1 MLASFAVACNSGEDN
16 KGNAN
21 ATTTAASTT
30 AAPEGDGAK
39 KPVLKMGTNAEFPPY
54 EYYDDVTGEIV
65 GIDVEI
71 AKAICA
77 KMGKELEIVDM
88 QFDSIIAAVVSGKVD
103 FGMSGFTVT
112 EERKQNVDFS
122 TSYTTAKQ
130 SVLVP
135 AETAITT
142 VDDLLNVENEYKIGV
157 QIGTTGDLY
166 ITGDVEAMGLKHSVE
181 RFNKYGDAVMAL
193 LSGKLDCMIV
203 DDQVALS
210 FAAAND
216 GLALLDTAYALE
228 EYAICF
234 PKESELYASFN
245 AALEELIADGTVQ
258 TIISKYISAE

>member
-1 MLASFAVACNSGEDN
+1 MKKIFAMLLVLAMMLS
-16 KGNAN
+16 
-21 ATTTAASTT
+21 AAAMAETLT
-30 AAPEGDGAK
+30 
-39 KPVLKMGTNAEFPPY
+39 MGSSCDFPPY
-54 EYYDDVTGEIV
+54 EYYHDETGEIV

-71 AKAICA
+71 AQAVCDKL
-77 KMGKELEIVDM
+77 GYELKIEDM

-135 AETAITT
+135 ADTTITT
-142 VDDLLNVENEYKIGV
+142 VDDLFNVENEYNIGV

-166 ITGDVEAMGLKHSVE
+166 ITDDVEANSLKHNIE
-181 RFNKYGDAVMAL
+181 RYNKYGDAVMAL

-203 DDQVALS
+203 DDQVAIS
-210 FAAAND
+210 FAEANE

-234 PKESELYASFN
+234 AKESELYDTFN

-258 TIISKYISAE
+258 TIIEKYIAAE

>member
-1 MLASFAVACNSGEDN
+1 MKKIITVLLALAMLLS
-16 KGNAN
+16 
-21 ATTTAASTT
+21 TAAMAETLT
-30 AAPEGDGAK
+30 
-39 KPVLKMGTNAEFPPY
+39 MGSSCDFPPY
-54 EYYDDVTGEIV
+54 EYYHDETGEIV

-71 AKAICA
+71 AQAVCEKL
-77 KMGKELEIVDM
+77 GVELKIEDM

-122 TSYTTAKQ
+122 STYTTAQQ

-135 AETAITT
+135 ADTAITS

-166 ITGDVEAMGLKHSVE
+166 ITGDVEDNGLKHSVE

-203 DDQVALS
+203 DDQVAIS
-210 FAAAND
+210 FAAANE

-258 TIISKYISAE
+258 TIIEKYISAE

>member
-1 MLASFAVACNSGEDN
+1 MKKIFAMILVVAMMLTG
-16 KGNAN
+16 
-21 ATTTAASTT
+21 AAMAES
-30 AAPEGDGAK
+30 
-39 KPVLKMGTNAEFPPY
+39 LKMGSSCDFPPY
-54 EYYDDVTGEIV
+54 EYYHDETGEIV

-71 AKAICA
+71 AQAVCA
-77 KMGKELEIVDM
+77 KLGVELEIEDM

-122 TSYTTAKQ
+122 STYTTAQQ

-135 AETAITT
+135 ADTTITT
-142 VDDLLNVENEYKIGV
+142 VDDLFNADNEFKIGV

-166 ITGDVEAMGLKHSVE
+166 ITGDVEAKGLKHSVE

-203 DDQVALS
+203 DDQVAIS
-210 FAAAND
+210 FAEANE
-216 GLALLDTAYALE
+216 GLSILDTAYALE

-234 PKESELYASFN
+234 PKNSELYASFN

-258 TIISKYISAE
+258 SIIEKYIVAE